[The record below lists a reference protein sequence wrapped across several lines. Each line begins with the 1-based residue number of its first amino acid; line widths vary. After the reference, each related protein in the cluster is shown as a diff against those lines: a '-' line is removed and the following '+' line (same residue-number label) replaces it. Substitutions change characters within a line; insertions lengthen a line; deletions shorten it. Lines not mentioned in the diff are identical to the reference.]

1 MEELDINV
9 INVNTKQHAR
19 VILLNINRQSM
30 KELSMNATTVNTNI
44 HDSNIN
50 QSMKELD
57 INVNNVTVK
66 LLCRVT

>member
-1 MEELDINV
+1 MEELDMNV